1 MCDLGHGIFEDGII
15 KRLEEGKIRTL
26 VQLVKNGM
34 LEKNAAASVVGVSE
48 EEFSRYLTMPEYAD

>member
-26 VQLVKNGM
+26 VQLVKSGM
-34 LEKNAAASVVGVSE
+34 LEKKYCC
-48 EEFSRYLTMPEYAD
+48 FRSRSI